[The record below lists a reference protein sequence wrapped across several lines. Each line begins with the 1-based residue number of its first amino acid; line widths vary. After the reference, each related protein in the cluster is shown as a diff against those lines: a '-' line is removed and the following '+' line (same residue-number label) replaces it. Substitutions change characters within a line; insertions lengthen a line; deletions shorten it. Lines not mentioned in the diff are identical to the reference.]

1 MQQLITESFMDNLIN
16 THINP
21 TIQKIMIEV
30 NLDKSA
36 LAKHV
41 KTIYR
46 KDLIS
51 ITLPEY
57 AKFID
62 SGRKPGSK
70 PPPIKAILK
79 WIKDRGINPEP
90 SSNPSK
96 SANKA
101 PEEKV
106 MTDEQLAFAI
116 SKAIATNGVKP
127 KPFIQRLIEFV
138 TDIVKIKITD
148 ELKKSIINQLTNK
161 P

>member
-1 MQQLITESFMDNLIN
+1 MSILNQRVIDDLIN
-16 THINP
+16 NHI
-21 TIQKIMIEV
+21 TLMIQKILSEV

-36 LAKHV
+36 LSKQIKV
-41 KTIYR
+41 EYR

-51 ITLPEY
+51 VTMPEY
-57 AKFID
+57 ARFID

-79 WIKDRGINPEP
+79 WIKDKGINPEP
-90 SSNPSK
+90 SPNPSK

-106 MTDEQLAFAI
+106 ITDEQLAFAI

-127 KPFIQRLIEFV
+127 KPFIQRLIEFL
-138 TDIVKIKITD
+138 TDIIKTKFAEEIR
-148 ELKKSIINQLTNK
+148 KSIINQLTNK
-161 P
+161 Q